1 MLRTL
6 IVCAFLVSNVTMAKA
21 DDELRQAMTFY
32 ASFDQSADADFAKG
46 DRQIYTLDKFGGSKV
61 VPGIQIEQAVWDSD
75 DGRWGGSLDFRDN
88 SESIVMFQGNQNMPY
103 GDGFSATI
111 SFWMLL
117 TPEIDLKPGYVD
129 PIQVTDKKWN
139 DASIFVDFSQE
150 NPRDFRLGCF
160 SDYKHWNPNDTKW
173 EELAD
178 SDRPL
183 VTVKKPGF
191 SRERWVHVVIVL
203 EDMNRE
209 PSYARLYLD
218 GRLQGTHLGPHQI
231 SWDPEQV
238 RIMLG
243 IKYIGRLDD
252 LAIFDR
258 ALTLKQIRQLAEFK
272 GGLRDLLKHQ

>member
-6 IVCAFLVSNVTMAKA
+6 IVYAVLVSNMAMATA

-46 DRQIYTLDKFGGSKV
+46 DRRIFTLDKFGGSKV

-117 TPEIDLKPGYVD
+117 TPETDLKPGYVD

-139 DASIFVDFSQE
+139 DASSTGSASVSTSMKKTSTMKRAKGNE
-150 NPRDFRLGCF
+150 A
-160 SDYKHWNPNDTKW
+160 KKEEKND
-173 EELAD
+173 
-178 SDRPL
+178 SRSIS
-183 VTVKKPGF
+183 KK
-191 SRERWVHVVIVL
+191 RRKTE
-203 EDMNRE
+203 
-209 PSYARLYLD
+209 
-218 GRLQGTHLGPHQI
+218 
-231 SWDPEQV
+231 
-238 RIMLG
+238 
-243 IKYIGRLDD
+243 
-252 LAIFDR
+252 
-258 ALTLKQIRQLAEFK
+258 
-272 GGLRDLLKHQ
+272 